1 VENYRGKEGFKP
13 KKIFK
18 GGLWKY
24 RLSCGWIV
32 VCDRC
37 VIVLCLLGPD
47 LGLEYLMY
55 SCNPLEPW
63 PPVLL
68 TT

>member
-1 VENYRGKEGFKP
+1 MRRKYS
-13 KKIFK
+13 K
-18 GGLWKY
+18 GGLQDL
-24 RLSCGWIV
+24 RLTCGWIV

-37 VIVLCLLGPD
+37 VIVLCLSDPD
-47 LGLEYLMY
+47 LGPGCLMY
-55 SCNPLEPW
+55 YCNPLEPW